1 MKHDSDGFN
10 RSSVGDLEAYLSN
23 KLDSRLRVSVIHAGP
38 MSQTK
43 RKYLEYIKNHPRCYM
58 RQIFAAFDTV
68 SADKEI
74 GNFIN
79 IGYVDKSDKF
89 IKHSR
94 FTITEKGLQALDRE
108 AVDPKE
114 RAKAI
119 NSMMR
124 DYEPYVPEKNVVS
137 RPGSQDAFKLQS
149 KGIA

>member
-10 RSSVGDLEAYLSN
+10 RSSVGDLESYLSN

-79 IGYVDKSDKF
+79 I
-89 IKHSR
+89 
-94 FTITEKGLQALDRE
+94 
-108 AVDPKE
+108 
-114 RAKAI
+114 
-119 NSMMR
+119 
-124 DYEPYVPEKNVVS
+124 
-137 RPGSQDAFKLQS
+137 
-149 KGIA
+149 